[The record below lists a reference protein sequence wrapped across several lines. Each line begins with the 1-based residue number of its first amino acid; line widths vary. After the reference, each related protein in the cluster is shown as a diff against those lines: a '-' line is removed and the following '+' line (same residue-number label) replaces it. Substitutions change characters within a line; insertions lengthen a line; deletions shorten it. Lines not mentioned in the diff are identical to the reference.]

1 MLTIRTRRIYGQ
13 RAHAN
18 RLTRSAVRI
27 GRPVRV
33 LRHFT
38 HLAAPLWYPRARLF
52 RRNGNGDWNVVI
64 ESVAAELRKFDEMN
78 DASPPFA
85 PDSLTEVQLRRR
97 VTQWQRFSRNLPLY
111 RNISSRRNSAHRPDR
126 ACSSTSEKLTSTDS
140 SMPNAK
146 TLCLNM
152 IVKNEMANLERCLS
166 SVADHIDCWVIGD
179 TGSSDGTQ
187 DFIRS
192 FFAARNIPGE
202 LHSFPFH
209 NFEQARNAGLD
220 CAYASRIVYDYLLFD
235 DADMELVVEDRDFR
249 NKLTAPCYTVLQRS
263 GISYWNTRLVRR
275 SVGARYRGV
284 THEYVDIPG
293 GGGQQL
299 HGIWYKDHA
308 SGSNR
313 ADKFER
319 DIRLLK
325 EGLKKQPEST
335 RYWFYLAQSYRDA
348 GQTEKAAETYAKRA
362 AMGGWDE
369 EAWYARL
376 QQARCLRKLGD
387 EGGFVREALAAFNQR
402 PQRAEPL
409 HDLAKYYRE
418 KGSND
423 ASVLFAEFGLAIERP
438 NDILFLE
445 DFVYTVG
452 LKEEYSIVANYSR
465 DPVRKNRG
473 RAACNWLALSRTAP
487 EVTRNQARSNLFFY
501 AESAATMMP
510 SFSPC
515 QVAFVP
521 PEGYRA
527 SNPSI
532 TRRDNEIVMVQRC
545 VNYTVS
551 EDARHYNTPNN
562 APIQTRNYLVQLS
575 DSLETRSSTEILA
588 PLDMPEPSFGAVL
601 GFEDMRLFA
610 WRNEL
615 WTCSTIREQN
625 REGYCEQVLA
635 RLEELEPGPHRLAN
649 WRVLRPHAPRRHE
662 KNWMPHVVGET
673 LQFMYLCD
681 PTHVIDD
688 QARTVSETI
697 PPIMGGDFRGGSQL
711 IEFDSGWLTLIH
723 EVIFRNGARVYLHR
737 FVWFDKANSLKRV
750 SCLFF
755 FQKKGIEFAAGLAWH
770 PDGNRLI
777 ASYGVGDGESW
788 MATIEADDVRKILDH
803 AVSLPW
809 GGPKPN
815 SDKEVTKVPQLS
827 NAPEIT
833 PEISPLGND
842 VDHGEA
848 GGANLSAIFTRCG
861 TDKVINGYAGLYEAL
876 FSRGRHEI
884 RRVLE
889 IGIGT
894 MIPGAPSSMVG
905 FAPEGYKPGASL
917 RAWREF
923 FPNATI
929 YGADI
934 QPDTQFSDEER
945 IVTVLCDS
953 SDPDQVKK
961 LMSTFNNEQFDIII
975 DDGSHILANQLKTL
989 RNLYPFLKSGGF
1001 YIVEDCGHNALARQ
1015 AAAIREICGDI
1026 AYFSAGPHENPLV
1039 LTKRSDGATAQIN
1052 VSNSPRS
1059 ELERDQLSNA
1069 DRTLWVKTDHR

>member
-1 MLTIRTRRIYGQ
+1 M
-13 RAHAN
+13 
-18 RLTRSAVRI
+18 S
-27 GRPVRV
+27 
-33 LRHFT
+33 
-38 HLAAPLWYPRARLF
+38 
-52 RRNGNGDWNVVI
+52 
-64 ESVAAELRKFDEMN
+64 
-78 DASPPFA
+78 
-85 PDSLTEVQLRRR
+85 
-97 VTQWQRFSRNLPLY
+97 
-111 RNISSRRNSAHRPDR
+111 
-126 ACSSTSEKLTSTDS
+126 
-140 SMPNAK
+140 NAK
-146 TLCLNM
+146 ALCLNM

-179 TGSSDGTQ
+179 TGSTDGTQ
-187 DFIRS
+187 DFIHS
-192 FFAARNIPGE
+192 FFAARKIPGE

-220 CAYASRIVYDYLLFD
+220 CAYGSKLVYDYLLFD
-235 DADMELVVEDRDFR
+235 DADMELVVEDHDFR
-249 NKLTAPCYTVLQRS
+249 SKLTAPSYTVLQRS

-284 THEYVDIPG
+284 THEYVDVPG

-299 HGIWYKDHA
+299 QGIWYKDHA

-313 ADKFER
+313 VDKFER

-325 EGLKKQPEST
+325 EGLEKEPEST

-348 GQTEKAAETYAKRA
+348 GQTEKAAEAYAKRA
-362 AMGGWDE
+362 GMGGWDE

-423 ASVLFAEFGLAIERP
+423 ASLLFAESGLAIERP

-445 DFVYTVG
+445 DFVYTAG
-452 LKEEYSIVANYSR
+452 LKEEYSIAANYSR
-465 DPVRKNRG
+465 DPVRKDRG
-473 RAACNWLALSRTAP
+473 HAACNWLALSRTAP
-487 EVTRNQARSNLFFY
+487 EGTRNLARSNLYFY
-501 AESAATMMP
+501 VESAATMMP
-510 SFSPC
+510 SFSPR
-515 QVAFVP
+515 QVAFTP
-521 PEGYRA
+521 PDGYRA

-532 TRRDNEIVMVQRC
+532 TRRDDEILMVQRC

-551 EDARHYNTPNN
+551 EDARHYHTRNN
-562 APIQTRNYLVQLS
+562 EPIQTRNFLLRLS
-575 DSLETRSSTEILA
+575 DDLETRSSTEILLPA
-588 PLDMPEPSFGAVL
+588 DMPEPSFKAVL

-625 REGYCEQVLA
+625 PEGYCEQVLA
-635 RLEELEPGPHRLAN
+635 RLEDKEPGPYRLSN
-649 WRVLRPHAPRRHE
+649 WRVLRPNAPRRHE
-662 KNWMPHVVGET
+662 KNWMPHVVGKA

-681 PTHVIDD
+681 PTHVIDE
-688 QARTVSETI
+688 QARTVSETT

-711 IEFDSGWLTLIH
+711 IEFDGGWLTLIH
-723 EVIFRNGARVYLHR
+723 EVIFRDGARIYLHR
-737 FVWFDKANSLKRV
+737 FVWFDKADSLKRV
-750 SCLFF
+750 SRLFF

-770 PDGNRLI
+770 PDGSRLI

-788 MATIEADDVRKILDH
+788 MATIDADDVRKILDD
-803 AVSLPW
+803 AERLPW

-815 SDKEVTKVPQLS
+815 SERKVTEVPHLS
-827 NAPEIT
+827 IAPA
-833 PEISPLGND
+833 ISPLGTD
-842 VDHGEA
+842 VDHGDIGE
-848 GGANLSAIFTRCG
+848 ANLSAIFRRSG

-876 FSRGRHEI
+876 FSKGRREI
-884 RRVLE
+884 RRILE

-945 IVTVLCDS
+945 IVTVLCNS
-953 SDPDQVKK
+953 SDADQVKQ
-961 LMSTFNNEQFDIII
+961 LMSKLNNEQFDIII
-975 DDGSHILANQLKTL
+975 DDGSHILENQLKTL

-1001 YIVEDCGHNALARQ
+1001 YIVEDCGHNGLAKQ
-1015 AAAIREICGDI
+1015 ADAIREICGDI
-1026 AYFSAGPHENPLV
+1026 AFFGAGPYENPFV
-1039 LTKRSDGATAQIN
+1039 LTKRPDGRLAENNDPAR
-1052 VSNSPRS
+1052 VASRS
-1059 ELERDQLSNA
+1059 SA
-1069 DRTLWVKTDHR
+1069 SV